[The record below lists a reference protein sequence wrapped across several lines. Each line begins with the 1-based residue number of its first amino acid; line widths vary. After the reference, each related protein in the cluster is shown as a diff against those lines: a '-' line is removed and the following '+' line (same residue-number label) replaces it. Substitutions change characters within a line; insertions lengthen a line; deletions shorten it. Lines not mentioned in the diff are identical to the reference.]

1 MSNALSDSVWVLVCR
16 PHVSGQTGYLLDKE
30 RGILESR
37 ARHERHCCRQF
48 SPRIIRKMENVS
60 AQHSN
65 VQTRLVVIGD
75 EIQQHGL
82 PTYCLLSATSSHL
95 AQCKNGR
102 NQLFERSTPVPNV
115 KLRKKKMMALR
126 WLPGKLAA
134 QFTGHSWA
142 LLLPGDSFQSAEWL
156 L

>member
-1 MSNALSDSVWVLVCR
+1 MSNALSDSGWVLVCR

-75 EIQQHGL
+75 GN
-82 PTYCLLSATSSHL
+82 TA
-95 AQCKNGR
+95 A
-102 NQLFERSTPVPNV
+102 RSTYV
-115 KLRKKKMMALR
+115 LLAL
-126 WLPGKLAA
+126 
-134 QFTGHSWA
+134 GHEQP
-142 LLLPGDSFQSAEWL
+142 LGTMQE
-156 L
+156 